1 MKRKR
6 IFLVTIGAVVLLFV
20 GTLLYAILRDDDPY
34 RYFTGLGEEIS
45 VTPDDSKIAFSY
57 YVDGK
62 ESIYTANPDGTHVK
76 QITNSNNQRDS
87 QPKYSPDGKKLVY
100 LSKDAEGIQTLRM
113 VNQDGSEGRPLTDS
127 KFHVTDAIFSHDGET
142 IYFVAVEAEE
152 FKKGEESRE
161 GYDLYSIEVDGE
173 HMKKLTDADHFS
185 MDYLFLS
192 PDGDT
197 IFYSEFDGSKDR
209 IYSYSFEDGKVNIS
223 PSILSA
229 KMINTQSFYEPK
241 LSPDGRYLA
250 FTDVSQE
257 SQDSSLFKYDLF
269 LLNLDTQK
277 VERLTDLKK
286 AVTSPTFFH
295 KENKIAFLE
304 NTNWSN
310 APAVYRLMTIDPT
323 THNIEAVN
331 LDAPQS
337 AGDNRLIQMFDRSVN
352 TLTIAI
358 LYMLLM
364 GLLSVYLHYHHLGK
378 VYLPSIISFA
388 IAILTFAASF
398 VVARMVD
405 PWYGIGI
412 MMLAVGIFGCSV
424 IIVLFVFI
432 FKRFAK

>member
-1 MKRKR
+1 
-6 IFLVTIGAVVLLFV
+6 
-20 GTLLYAILRDDDPY
+20 
-34 RYFTGLGEEIS
+34 
-45 VTPDDSKIAFSY
+45 
-57 YVDGK
+57 
-62 ESIYTANPDGTHVK
+62 
-76 QITNSNNQRDS
+76 
-87 QPKYSPDGKKLVY
+87 
-100 LSKDAEGIQTLRM
+100 
-113 VNQDGSEGRPLTDS
+113 
-127 KFHVTDAIFSHDGET
+127 
-142 IYFVAVEAEE
+142 
-152 FKKGEESRE
+152 
-161 GYDLYSIEVDGE
+161 
-173 HMKKLTDADHFS
+173 
-185 MDYLFLS
+185 
-192 PDGDT
+192 
-197 IFYSEFDGSKDR
+197 
-209 IYSYSFEDGKVNIS
+209 
-223 PSILSA
+223 
-229 KMINTQSFYEPK
+229 
-241 LSPDGRYLA
+241 
-250 FTDVSQE
+250 
-257 SQDSSLFKYDLF
+257 LF

-378 VYLPSIISFA
+378 VYLPSIVSFA

-405 PWYGIGI
+405 PWYGIGL